1 MKDVGQ
7 RTAEAT
13 ALKHAVPYIRI
24 FKGKTFVLKAGGGAL
39 EREAT
44 ARALVEQIEVL
55 HQVGIR
61 VVLVHGGGT
70 QSTELAGRSGA
81 EARFVE
87 GRRVTDAKALEVAAM
102 VLNGAVNTHLLAVCR
117 SVGLPA
123 VGVSGVD
130 AGLIQARKRPPV
142 RVGGERSTSAS
153 SATSGRRSQG
163 ADRPHGRRL
172 RAGGQP
178 ALGRRRRH
186 AAQHQRRH
194 HRLGPGGGAQAPRS
208 SSSDRRAG
216 DPRARRTT
224 RGSLVSYTDL
234 AGLRRLQGRAAGSL
248 RGMLPKTSAIE
259 AAIQGGV
266 RRVHILSHEPAGRP
280 AGRGIHQRGGGDAG
294 GARTSGRS
302 RPAGRRRPEA
312 AAPLRSLPAW
322 ERSDAAR
329 ARDPG
334 AAPGDH
340 RHPLGVRGRGG
351 ARRLSGRPATAA
363 TASP

>member
-39 EREAT
+39 EREST
-44 ARALVEQIEVL
+44 ARDLVEQIEVL

-70 QSTELAGRSGA
+70 QSTDLAKALGA
-81 EARFVE
+81 ETRFVE

-142 RVGGERSTSAS
+142 RVGGEMVDYGFVGDVEGVDPKVLTDLMDAGYVPVVSPLSAAADGTVLNINADTIA
-153 SATSGRRSQG
+153 SALAVALQAEKLLFLTG
-163 ADRPHGRRL
+163 APGIL
-172 RAGGQP
+172 ERADD
-178 ALGRRRRH
+178 
-186 AAQHQRRH
+186 
-194 HRLGPGGGAQAPRS
+194 S
-208 SSSDRRAG
+208 
-216 DPRARRTT
+216 
-224 RGSLVSYTDL
+224 GSLVSYTDL
-234 AGLRRLQGRAAGSL
+234 AGLRRLKDEGGLL

-266 RRVHILSHEPAGRP
+266 RRVHILSHDLPDGLLAEVFTNEGVGTLVVEDVRVLSPA
-280 AGRGIHQRGGGDAG
+280 
-294 GARTSGRS
+294 
-302 RPAGRRRPEA
+302 EA
-312 AAPLRSLPAW
+312 AA
-322 ERSDAAR
+322 
-329 ARDPG
+329 G
-334 AAPGDH
+334 AAAVPV
-340 RHPLGVRGRGG
+340 PALTGVG
-351 ARRLSGRPATAA
+351 AV
-363 TASP
+363 

>member
-39 EREAT
+39 EREST
-44 ARALVEQIEVL
+44 ARDLVEQIEVL

-70 QSTELAGRSGA
+70 QSTELAKALGA
-81 EARFVE
+81 ETRFVE

-142 RVGGERSTSAS
+142 RVGGETVDFGFVGDVESVDPKVLTDLMDAGYVPVVSPLSA
-153 SATSGRRSQG
+153 
-163 ADRPHGRRL
+163 
-172 RAGGQP
+172 
-178 ALGRRRRH
+178 
-186 AAQHQRRH
+186 
-194 HRLGPGGGAQAPRS
+194 
-208 SSSDRRAG
+208 AG
-216 DPRARRTT
+216 DGTVLNINADTIASALAVALQAEKLLFLTGAPGILERADDP
-224 RGSLVSYTDL
+224 GSLVSYTDL
-234 AGLRRLQGRAAGSL
+234 AGLRRLKDEGGLL

-266 RRVHILSHEPAGRP
+266 RRVHILSHDLPDGLLAEVFTNEGVGTLVVEDVRVLSPA
-280 AGRGIHQRGGGDAG
+280 
-294 GARTSGRS
+294 
-302 RPAGRRRPEA
+302 EA
-312 AAPLRSLPAW
+312 AAGQLIPSLTPAL
-322 ERSDAAR
+322 A
-329 ARDPG
+329 G
-334 AAPGDH
+334 A
-340 RHPLGVRGRGG
+340 L
-351 ARRLSGRPATAA
+351 
-363 TASP
+363 

>member
-39 EREAT
+39 EREST
-44 ARALVEQIEVL
+44 ARDLVEQIEVL

-70 QSTELAGRSGA
+70 QSTDLAKALGA
-81 EARFVE
+81 ETRFVE

-142 RVGGERSTSAS
+142 QVGGERVDYGFVGDVESVDPKVLTDLMDAGYVPVVSPLSAAEDGTVLNINADTIA
-153 SATSGRRSQG
+153 SALAVALQAEKLLFLTG
-163 ADRPHGRRL
+163 APGIL
-172 RAGGQP
+172 ERA
-178 ALGRRRRH
+178 
-186 AAQHQRRH
+186 
-194 HRLGPGGGAQAPRS
+194 
-208 SSSDRRAG
+208 D
-216 DPRARRTT
+216 DP
-224 RGSLVSYTDL
+224 GSLVSYTDL
-234 AGLRRLQGRAAGSL
+234 AGLRRLKDEGGLL

-266 RRVHILSHEPAGRP
+266 RRVHILSHDLPDGLLAEVFTNEGVGTLVVEDVRVLSPA
-280 AGRGIHQRGGGDAG
+280 
-294 GARTSGRS
+294 
-302 RPAGRRRPEA
+302 EA
-312 AAPLRSLPAW
+312 AA
-322 ERSDAAR
+322 
-329 ARDPG
+329 G
-334 AAPGDH
+334 AVPNPVLA
-340 RHPLGVRGRGG
+340 GVG
-351 ARRLSGRPATAA
+351 AV
-363 TASP
+363 